1 MMCFGQEAE
10 VQTQLASM
18 KEYISLVLV
27 GSFLQESYIIYLL
40 LEIDVDEPTIGV
52 RQFTLSLGLT
62 NILLWVLYA
71 CINFFNLFEELI
83 LLFSGILHSIWS
95 WLTHF
100 SSCLHQYIWWC
111 VVCIAI
117 LFVVLY
123 DFHESFYIVDDVF
136 AIFRYFHL

>member
-62 NILLWVLYA
+62 NILL
-71 CINFFNLFEELI
+71 
-83 LLFSGILHSIWS
+83 
-95 WLTHF
+95 
-100 SSCLHQYIWWC
+100 
-111 VVCIAI
+111 
-117 LFVVLY
+117 
-123 DFHESFYIVDDVF
+123 
-136 AIFRYFHL
+136 